1 MASKKFSLESILSLT
16 DGITAP
22 MAKIQ
27 TKMMGFSKTMQKNF
41 GGVGKSINAMSKG
54 IDRAAIAFGAVAAAG
69 TAAAVA
75 IVQSTASSADAFI
88 KQARMIGITT
98 EELQALTY
106 AADLQGVSSET
117 LNTSLEKMM
126 RTMGELRN
134 GQGAL
139 AKYLE
144 GTDRALLKQLQ
155 TASSTEEAFTLL
167 MGKLSSMPDEFSRAQ
182 FAQLAFGRSGMDMI
196 KMASG
201 GEEAI
206 AGLLAEA
213 HRYGVIST
221 EASEASE
228 SYLDN
233 LARLKAM
240 LMGLKNQ
247 VFSAL
252 IPKLSA
258 VVEAFVKLF
267 DETRPGASI
276 VDRLSEAIDNIDIA
290 SVIQGLK
297 KFWTWISKTS
307 KIVIDFIKFLAPLAP
322 MLLTLV
328 VAIKAVSIAMAIYNF
343 VMLANPT
350 TWIIAGIIALI
361 AVIVLVI
368 SYWDEIVAV
377 LKKVWEWM
385 KMVAMIIW
393 DALVSAFN
401 AVIEVGIQ
409 MWEVI
414 RQIGQAFMS
423 FLLAPINMVIDA
435 IQGLLNVISK
445 IPGIGGKLKPA
456 VDALQGFQG
465 GMNELLTGKA
475 EPIYASPSTYGAESR
490 SYSET
495 RSISEVFVRP
505 ERGATISTT
514 PGGPAQP
521 ALFYGR
527 NQ

>member
-27 TKMMGFSKTMQKNF
+27 TKMMGFSKTMKKHF
-41 GGVGKSINAMSKG
+41 GGVGKDITALSKG
-54 IDRAAIAFGAVAAAG
+54 IDRVAMALGAAAAAG
-69 TAAAVA
+69 VAASVA
-75 IVQSTASSADAFI
+75 IVQSTATSADAFI

-182 FAQLAFGRSGMDMI
+182 FAQLAFGKSGMDMI

-252 IPKLSA
+252 IPKLAA

-267 DETRPGASI
+267 DETEPGAGI
-276 VDRLSEAIDNIDIA
+276 MDKLKAAIDRVDPA
-290 SVIQGLK
+290 AVVQGLK
-297 KFWTWISKTS
+297 DFWAWISKAAKT
-307 KIVIDFIKFLAPLAP
+307 VVDFIKFIEPLAP
-322 MLLTLV
+322 FILGLV
-328 VAIKAVSIAMAIYNF
+328 IAIKAVSLAMGIFNA
-343 VMLANPT
+343 VMMASPI
-350 TWIIAGIIALI
+350 TWIILGVVALI
-361 AVIVLVI
+361 AGIVLLI
-368 SYWDEIVAV
+368 KHWDEIVAAMKPV
-377 LKKVWEWM
+377 WDVIVKV
-385 KMVAMIIW
+385 
-393 DALVSAFN
+393 
-401 AVIEVGIQ
+401 
-409 MWEVI
+409 
-414 RQIGQAFMS
+414 GQAIMS
-423 FLLAPINMVIDA
+423 FLLAPINLVIDA
-435 IQGLLNVISK
+435 IVGLLTLISK
-445 IPGIGGKLKPA
+445 IPGIGQKIQPA
-456 VDALQGFQG
+456 IDAIKGFQG
-465 GMNELLTGKA
+465 GMNKALTGNEDPRMA
-475 EPIYASPSTYGAESR
+475 MANVVTYANPSTYGAESR
-490 SYSET
+490 SYSES
-495 RSISEVFVRP
+495 RSVSEVYVRP
-505 ERGATISTT
+505 ERGAAISTT

-521 ALFYGR
+521 ALSYGR
-527 NQ
+527 IQ

>member
-1 MASKKFSLESILSLT
+1 
-16 DGITAP
+16 
-22 MAKIQ
+22 
-27 TKMMGFSKTMQKNF
+27 
-41 GGVGKSINAMSKG
+41 
-54 IDRAAIAFGAVAAAG
+54 
-69 TAAAVA
+69 
-75 IVQSTASSADAFI
+75 
-88 KQARMIGITT
+88 
-98 EELQALTY
+98 
-106 AADLQGVSSET
+106 
-117 LNTSLEKMM
+117 
-126 RTMGELRN
+126 
-134 GQGAL
+134 
-139 AKYLE
+139 
-144 GTDRALLKQLQ
+144 
-155 TASSTEEAFTLL
+155 
-167 MGKLSSMPDEFSRAQ
+167 
-182 FAQLAFGRSGMDMI
+182 
-196 KMASG
+196 
-201 GEEAI
+201 
-206 AGLLAEA
+206 
-213 HRYGVIST
+213 
-221 EASEASE
+221 
-228 SYLDN
+228 
-233 LARLKAM
+233 M

-276 VDRLSEAIDNIDIA
+276 VDRLSKAIDNIDIA

-297 KFWTWISKTS
+297 NFWTWISKTS
-307 KIVIDFIKFLAPLAP
+307 KIVIDFIKFIAPLTP

-328 VAIKAVSIAMAIYNF
+328 VAIKAIAVAMAIYNA
-343 VMLANPT
+343 VMMANPT
-350 TWIIAGIIALI
+350 MWIIAGIIALI

-401 AVIEVGIQ
+401 AVIEVGKQVWAVIQ
-409 MWEVI
+409 
-414 RQIGQAFMS
+414 QIGQAFMS

-435 IQGLLNVISK
+435 IEGLLTLISK
-445 IPGIGGKLKPA
+445 IPGMGSKLAPA
-456 VDALQGFQG
+456 LDAIKGFQG

-505 ERGATISTT
+505 ERGAAISTT

-521 ALFYGR
+521 ALSYGR
-527 NQ
+527 IQ